1 MAVPLLEALVPGR
14 VALLTAPVAVAEP
27 WKWAVAEAVAA
38 AWRGAYIQEPCAV
51 DLTFALGPAR
61 FADTALFN
69 LLKATVDGLSHALFA
84 PAHGKSPGPWHRED
98 WRIVELHAWKQ
109 SASEAPYTRIR
120 IGPPGQSTPA
130 GRVAPII
137 EGFVAG
143 RPAVWVSSAD
153 NAGYRTKFVNA
164 LQAKRR
170 ATPDEL
176 IAARL
181 DFFVEPDQFESAD
194 LDNFCVPAAI
204 AACQATFGDMKHPQR
219 LVELRATKAP
229 ARTPSEAGT
238 AVTVWPV
245 DQPAGP

>member
-1 MAVPLLEALVPGR
+1 MAAPLLEALVQGR
-14 VALLTAPVAVAEP
+14 AASLTAAGAVAEP

-38 AWRGAYIQEPCAV
+38 VWGGGYIQEPCSV

-84 PAHGKSPGPWHRED
+84 PARGKSPSPWHRED
-98 WRIVELHAWKQ
+98 WRIVELHAYKQ
-109 SASEAPYTRIR
+109 SMREAPSARIR
-120 IGPPGQSTPA
+120 IGPPAQSMPA
-130 GRVAPII
+130 GPEEPII

-143 RPAVWVSSAD
+143 RPALWVSSAD
-153 NAGYRTKFVNA
+153 NAGYRTKFVHA

-176 IAARL
+176 VAARL
-181 DFFVEPDQFESAD
+181 DFLVERDRFQSAD

-204 AACQATFGDMKHPQR
+204 AACQATFGDIKHSQR
-219 LVELRATKAP
+219 LVELHATKAL
-229 ARTPSEAGT
+229 AKTPSETGT
-238 AVTVWPV
+238 AVAVWPV
-245 DQPAGP
+245 DQPASP